1 MPEYKNRFASPKFIQ
16 ETILD
21 ERGSKKG
28 DVRIKPSSIKWKPR
42 GDHKYYSVPL
52 ERFAEWIMSPSSG
65 AQRTSS

>member
-21 ERGSKKG
+21 KNGNKKG

-42 GDHKYYSVPL
+42 GEHKYYSVSI
-52 ERFAEWIMSPSSG
+52 ECFAEWIISPSSG